1 MAPAGPL
8 ILTQSPE
15 GRLFEIDDG
24 SQFERALDQATDP
37 EVEVIIQVRD
47 SPTLRWQD
55 IASFWRGPWR
65 RDHPV
70 PRLQDVIAVGN
81 RAGARQARYV
91 VRSTI

>member
-37 EVEVIIQVRD
+37 HVAVVIQARD
-47 SPTLRWQD
+47 SGGPWQD
-55 IASFWRGPWR
+55 LVTFWTGPWR

-70 PRLQDVIAVGN
+70 PRQEDVRAAGL